1 VGGGASFF
9 FVGVHI
15 RCCGNGSLGFRPYGD
30 SLFLQTPKKSKKK
43 NACSYVRPTRW
54 GSGFLRSGI
63 HPGGIASGLLRCT
76 SSRCVRLR
84 RTVAALPPRMNPSSQ
99 PSDVARG
106 SRSRAAAELT
116 LILLSGEEQKRYAF
130 CYCSS
135 VGTSLLAKA
144 VFQSTSKEQGNTR
157 PLFARKPNPESAFKV
172 HEPLRHKG
180 YNTLRRCL
188 RVRQN
193 PPAYAA
199 MGWAISFPCH

>member
-1 VGGGASFF
+1 MGA
-9 FVGVHI
+9 
-15 RCCGNGSLGFRPYGD
+15 
-30 SLFLQTPKKSKKK
+30 
-43 NACSYVRPTRW
+43 
-54 GSGFLRSGI
+54 
-63 HPGGIASGLLRCT
+63 
-76 SSRCVRLR
+76 
-84 RTVAALPPRMNPSSQ
+84 
-99 PSDVARG
+99 
-106 SRSRAAAELT
+106 
-116 LILLSGEEQKRYAF
+116 
-130 CYCSS
+130 
-135 VGTSLLAKA
+135 SLLAKA